1 MNISA
6 INAGSS
12 LNRPQVP
19 RNSVSFGNAVPV
31 AETAQEGAKKAKIA
45 LPKVFKTIGSKV
57 ATFFKETLPKFFKE
71 TVPNFFGGIVAH
83 FKKAPKTE
91 QVEQTVEQTVEANK
105 KFGAKA
111 IDALK
116 GAKTKVVETFK
127 GAKDGIVKF
136 AKEHKG
142 AKGVK
147 LAAAALTA
155 VVAGGFAIKEIYD
168 IATKSNPER

>member
-1 MNISA
+1 MNIGA

-19 RNSVSFGNAVPV
+19 RNSVSFGNAAPTTE
-31 AETAQEGAKKAKIA
+31 AAQEGAKKAKIA
-45 LPKVFKTIGSKV
+45 LPKALKTIGSKV

-71 TVPNFFGGIVAH
+71 TVPNFFRGIKAH
-83 FKKAPKTE
+83 FKKAPKAE
-91 QVEQTVEQTVEANK
+91 QIEQTVEQTVETNK
-105 KFGAKA
+105 KFGAR
-111 IDALK
+111 ALD
-116 GAKTKVVETFK
+116 TLK

-147 LAAAALTA
+147 LAATVLTA

>member
-1 MNISA
+1 MNIGA

-19 RNSVSFGNAVPV
+19 RNSVSFGNAAPTTE
-31 AETAQEGAKKAKIA
+31 AAQEGAKKAKIA
-45 LPKVFKTIGSKV
+45 LPKALKTIGSKV

-71 TVPNFFGGIVAH
+71 TVPNFFRGIKAH
-83 FKKAPKTE
+83 FKKAPKAE
-91 QVEQTVEQTVEANK
+91 QIEQTVEQTVETNK
-105 KFGAKA
+105 KFGARVL
-111 IDALK
+111 DTLK
-116 GAKTKVVETFK
+116 GAKTKVVDTLK

-147 LAAAALTA
+147 LAATVLTA

>member
-71 TVPNFFGGIVAH
+71 TVPNFFGGIVAR
-83 FKKAPKTE
+83 FKKAPKAE
-91 QVEQTVEQTVEANK
+91 QVEQTVEANK

-111 IDALK
+111 LDALK
-116 GAKTKVVETFK
+116 GAKAKVVETFK